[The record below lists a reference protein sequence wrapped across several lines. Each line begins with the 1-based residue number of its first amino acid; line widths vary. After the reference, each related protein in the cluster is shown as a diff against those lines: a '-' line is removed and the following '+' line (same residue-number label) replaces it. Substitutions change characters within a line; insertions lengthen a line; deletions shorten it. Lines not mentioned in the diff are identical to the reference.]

1 MTDLIAQLTMAP
13 LIASVVGLLVAAF
26 FYFRVKSLPEGT
38 ETMNLIGRYIRE
50 GSMAFLKREYQ
61 VLAVYSLVV
70 FVLLYLAFSSQ
81 GTGFI
86 AGFCFVLGAFL
97 SLFAGFVGMKAATYA
112 NVRTSQAAREGSKPN
127 ALLTALDGGAVMG
140 LCVAAGALLGLG
152 VLYYVYAGDPHL
164 ATVLHSFAVGASSI
178 ALFARIGG
186 GIYTKAADVGSDIA
200 GKVVEGIPEDD
211 PRNPGGIADNVGDN
225 VGDVAGMGADIYE
238 SLVAAL
244 VAAQAIALTVKSEY
258 LMGLFTSLPEGVE
271 PKFMAATLP
280 IFLSGLGLAVSILG
294 IFMARMLRQN
304 SPAMVLRAALVV
316 PSFIMVL
323 ASFIVMPMLGVSQ
336 AVTYAIGAGA
346 IGGAM
351 IGLVTEYYTAWR
363 PVEKVADANLTGA
376 GTGIISG
383 LAVGMESTV
392 VSLLIV
398 ACAGFTANAVMP
410 EGMGLYGIAMSAV
423 GMLAGT
429 AIVMTVDA
437 YGPISDNAGGIS
449 EMSEL
454 GPEVR
459 AITDELDAVG
469 NTTAAIGKGFA
480 IGSATLTVLSLF
492 SAFILEVNHARD
504 MAGLPVMVLKLDEAP
519 ILIGLLLGA
528 CLPYAVGSS
537 TMIAVGKAAQSIIT
551 EIIRQFNEIPGLRE
565 GNAEPEGAVIVDIAT
580 KAALSQMIVPGTVAI
595 VAPVAV
601 GFILGPA
608 ALAGLLAGAVAVG
621 ASLSLFMANAG
632 GAWDNAK
639 KFIEA
644 GGIEGH
650 PKGSDAHKAAVIG
663 DTVGDPFKD
672 TSGPGVAILIKVM
685 SVVSLLVA
693 PLIAT
698 IGCGNPTCR
707 APTGARRPEPRPPP
721 PRCARCASRSSWRDP
736 SRWRCTPAGD
746 AAPARRACRR
756 RPGAPRARGG

>member
-1 MTDLIAQLTMAP
+1 MDELITQLTIAP
-13 LIASVVGLLVAAF
+13 LVAGVIALAVAAF
-26 FYFRVKSLPEGT
+26 FYFRVKALPEGT
-38 ETMNLIGRYIRE
+38 DTMNLIGKYIRE
-50 GSMAFLKREYQ
+50 GAMAFLMREYQ
-61 VLAVYSLVV
+61 VLAVYSVVV
-70 FVLLYLAFSSQ
+70 FGLLWLAFSVQ
-81 GTGFI
+81 GTGLL
-86 AGFCFVLGAFL
+86 AGLCFLFGAFL
-97 SLFAGFVGMKAATYA
+97 SLMSGFIGMKAATYA
-112 NVRTSQAAREGSKPN
+112 NVRTSQCARENSKPD

-140 LCVAAGALLGLG
+140 LSVASTALLGLG
-152 VLYYVYAGDPHL
+152 VLYLIFRSDPHL

-238 SLVAAL
+238 SLVAAI
-244 VAAQAIALTVKSEY
+244 VAAMAIALTAQPEY
-258 LMGLFTSLPEGVE
+258 VNRLFTSATGDEARFLAV
-271 PKFMAATLP
+271 TLP
-280 IFLSGLGLAVSILG
+280 IFLSGLGLAVSILC
-294 IFMARMLRQN
+294 IFIARALRQN

-316 PSFIMVL
+316 PSLIICV
-323 ASFIVMPMLGVSQ
+323 ASLIAMPMLGVNQ
-336 AVTYAIGAGA
+336 AVTYALGAGA
-346 IGGAM
+346 IGGAG
-351 IGLVTEYYTAWR
+351 IGLITEWYTAWR
-363 PVEKVADANLTGA
+363 PIERVADSNKTGA

-398 ACAGFTANAVMP
+398 AAVGFVANAVMP
-410 EGMGLYGIAMSAV
+410 EGMGLYGIAMGAV

-437 YGPISDNAGGIS
+437 YGPIADNAGGIS

-492 SAFILEVNHARD
+492 SAFILEVNHARVLSG
-504 MAGLPVMVLKLDEAP
+504 MEALVLKLDEAP
-519 ILIGLLLGA
+519 ILIGILIGA
-528 CLPYAVGSS
+528 CLPYAVGAS
-537 TMIAVGKAAQSIIT
+537 TMVAVGKAAQSIIE

-580 KAALSQMIVPGTVAI
+580 KAALFQMILPGTVAI
-595 VAPVAV
+595 AAPVGV
-601 GFILGPA
+601 GFLLGPK
-608 ALAGLLAGAVAVG
+608 ALAGMLAGAVAVG

-639 KFIEA
+639 KFIE
-644 GGIEGH
+644 GGGLEGH

-685 SVVSLLVA
+685 SVVSLLIA

-698 IGCGNPTCR
+698 I
-707 APTGARRPEPRPPP
+707 
-721 PRCARCASRSSWRDP
+721 
-736 SRWRCTPAGD
+736 
-746 AAPARRACRR
+746 
-756 RPGAPRARGG
+756 

>member
-1 MTDLIAQLTMAP
+1 MKLMNELLDNLTLAP
-13 LIASVVGLLVAAF
+13 LGAGVLGLVLAAF

-38 ETMNLIGRYIRE
+38 ETMNLIARYIRE
-50 GSMAFLKREYQ
+50 GSMAFLTREYK
-61 VLAVYSLVV
+61 VLAVYTVAV
-70 FVLLYLAFSSQ
+70 FGLLYFAFRSE
-81 GTGFI
+81 GTGVL
-86 AGFCFVLGAFL
+86 AGLCFVLGAFL
-97 SLFAGFVGMKAATYA
+97 SLGSGFVGMKAATYA

-140 LCVAAGALLGLG
+140 LCVAATALLGLG
-152 VLYYVYAGDPHL
+152 GLYYFFRPDPHL
-164 ATVLHSFAVGASSI
+164 GTVLHSFAVGASSI

-200 GKVVEGIPEDD
+200 GKLVEGIPEDD

-238 SLVAAL
+238 SLVAAI
-244 VAAQAIALTVKSEY
+244 VAAMAIALTARTEY
-258 LMGLFTSLPEGVE
+258 IETLFTNGLTGNDATMLAV
-271 PKFMAATLP
+271 TLP
-280 IFLSGLGLAVSILG
+280 VFISGLGLLVSIVC
-294 IFMARMLRQN
+294 IFIARAMRQN

-316 PSFIMVL
+316 PSLIICVV
-323 ASFIVMPMLGVSQ
+323 AYIVMPMLGVSQ
-336 AVTYAIGAGA
+336 SVTYALAAGA

-351 IGLVTEYYTAWR
+351 IGLITEYYTAWA
-363 PVEKVADANLTGA
+363 PIEKIAESSKTGA

-398 ACAGFTANAVMP
+398 ASVGFVANAVMP

-437 YGPISDNAGGIS
+437 YGPIADNAGGIS
-449 EMSEL
+449 EMSSL

-492 SAFILEVNHARD
+492 SAFILEVNHKRMEADMEPLILQLDDAR
-504 MAGLPVMVLKLDEAP
+504 
-519 ILIGLLLGA
+519 ILIGLLIGA
-528 CLPYAVGSS
+528 CLPYAVGAS
-537 TMIAVGKAAQSIIT
+537 TMIAVGKAAQAIIK
-551 EIIRQFNEIPGLRE
+551 EIIRQFDEIPGLRE
-565 GNAEPEGAVIVDIAT
+565 GKAEPEGKVIVDIAT
-580 KAALSQMIVPGTVAI
+580 KAALGQMILPGTVAI
-595 VAPVAV
+595 AAPVAV
-601 GFILGPA
+601 GFILGPVS
-608 ALAGLLAGAVAVG
+608 LAGMLAGAVAVG

-639 KFIEA
+639 KFIES
-644 GGIEGH
+644 GGLEGH
-650 PKGSDAHKAAVIG
+650 PKGSEAHKASVIG

-685 SVVSLLVA
+685 SVVSLLIA
-693 PLIAT
+693 PLIAL
-698 IGCGNPTCR
+698 
-707 APTGARRPEPRPPP
+707 
-721 PRCARCASRSSWRDP
+721 RS
-736 SRWRCTPAGD
+736 
-746 AAPARRACRR
+746 
-756 RPGAPRARGG
+756 

>member
-1 MTDLIAQLTMAP
+1 MDELITQLTIAP
-13 LIASVVGLLVAAF
+13 LVAGVIALAVAAF
-26 FYFRVKSLPEGT
+26 FDFRVKALPEGT
-38 ETMNLIGRYIRE
+38 DTMNLIGKYIRE
-50 GSMAFLKREYQ
+50 GAMAFLMREYQ
-61 VLAVYSLVV
+61 VLAVYSVVV
-70 FVLLYLAFSSQ
+70 FGLLWLAFSVQ
-81 GTGFI
+81 GTGLL
-86 AGFCFVLGAFL
+86 AGLCFLFGAFL
-97 SLFAGFVGMKAATYA
+97 SLMSGFIGMKAATYA
-112 NVRTSQAAREGSKPN
+112 NVRTSQCARENSKPD

-140 LCVAAGALLGLG
+140 LSVASTALLGLG
-152 VLYYVYAGDPHL
+152 VLYLIFRSDPHL

-238 SLVAAL
+238 SLVAAI
-244 VAAQAIALTVKSEY
+244 VAAMAIALTAQPEY
-258 LMGLFTSLPEGVE
+258 VNRLFTSATGDEARFLAV
-271 PKFMAATLP
+271 TLP
-280 IFLSGLGLAVSILG
+280 IFLSGLGLAVSILC
-294 IFMARMLRQN
+294 IFIARALRQN

-316 PSFIMVL
+316 PSLIICV
-323 ASFIVMPMLGVSQ
+323 ASLIAMPMLGVNQ
-336 AVTYAIGAGA
+336 AVTYALGAGA
-346 IGGAM
+346 IGGAG
-351 IGLVTEYYTAWR
+351 IGLITEWYTAWR
-363 PVEKVADANLTGA
+363 PIERVADSNKTGA

-398 ACAGFTANAVMP
+398 AAVGFVANAVMP
-410 EGMGLYGIAMSAV
+410 EGMGLYGIAMGAV

-437 YGPISDNAGGIS
+437 YGPIADNAGGIS

-492 SAFILEVNHARD
+492 SAFILEVNHARVLSG
-504 MAGLPVMVLKLDEAP
+504 MEALVLKLDEAP
-519 ILIGLLLGA
+519 ILIGILIGA
-528 CLPYAVGSS
+528 CLPYAVGAS
-537 TMIAVGKAAQSIIT
+537 TMVAVGKAAQSIIE

-580 KAALSQMIVPGTVAI
+580 KAALFQMILPGTVAI
-595 VAPVAV
+595 AAPVGV
-601 GFILGPA
+601 GFLLGPK
-608 ALAGLLAGAVAVG
+608 ALAGMLAGAVAVG

-639 KFIEA
+639 KFIE
-644 GGIEGH
+644 GGGLEGH

-685 SVVSLLVA
+685 SVVSLLIA

-698 IGCGNPTCR
+698 I
-707 APTGARRPEPRPPP
+707 
-721 PRCARCASRSSWRDP
+721 
-736 SRWRCTPAGD
+736 
-746 AAPARRACRR
+746 
-756 RPGAPRARGG
+756 